1 MAKGDYRDVF
11 VFEPVGAHNDGLDI
25 SGVVTITIPTGATKI
40 LMQVQTQNARY
51 TLDGTA
57 PSASKGFQI
66 VAGDPEKLITFGLY
80 LSYSILVC
88 KTVSVLHLTTQSYLN
103 PSWYS

>member
-11 VFEPVGAHNDGLDI
+11 MFEPVGAHNDGLDI
-25 SGVVTITIPTGATKI
+25 SSAVTITIPTGATKI

-57 PSASKGFQI
+57 PTASKGFQLKD
-66 VAGDPEKLITFGLY
+66 GDPPIIITFGNA
-80 LSYSILVC
+80 
-88 KTVSVLHLTTQSYLN
+88 TVLKMIEEAATADLQYQMLKG
-103 PSWYS
+103 